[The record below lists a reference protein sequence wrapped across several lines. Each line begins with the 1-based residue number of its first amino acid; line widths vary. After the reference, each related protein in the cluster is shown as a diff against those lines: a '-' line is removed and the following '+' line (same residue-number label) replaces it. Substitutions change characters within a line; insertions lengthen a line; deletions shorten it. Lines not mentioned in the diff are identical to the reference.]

1 MERPSEELLAQVEAR
16 RKQREAE
23 AAKIDP
29 GPAVWYVGIAGEPV
43 GPVDKAF
50 LKGQIDDKK
59 VTATSLVWRE
69 ELTDWKP
76 LNTFPELRELLSARA
91 PLAATPSDAASAPLA
106 LTHAKEVA
114 PKSSKPESLKTSALG
129 LGPTPVQRALGDD
142 PDAPSKPSAPSGPSA
157 ASPSSAETASESA
170 ASEGALVGSAASTL
184 DTDLEPPPSVG
195 MPLGLAGLAPPPS
208 MKPAPTKEPAPKP
221 APAPPTSVDSGPG
234 MDLAPEPAPEPDDD
248 DLALAGIPPDKR
260 RGLSPMAVAFIAMA
274 TAFGA
279 VSAWFLFGADDGRV
293 AQGTGGDVVAPP
305 TTDGDGTT
313 PSDDG
318 SPSDDGGSGEPEGSA
333 NPEGG
338 EDDGA
343 VTGNGNGNG
352 NGGKVASTGGKTSP
366 TTQTGGED
374 DGGSTKPVPKP
385 CSPDDPF
392 CDKGPSGPS
401 ATPDDDGGS
410 GSGAGLSQAQA
421 QSVVSRYKGSLM
433 RRCRSMVTKGSAKVG
448 ATIVV
453 GPSGAVKSAA
463 VSGGSDYPGLASC
476 VKARIMNWSFPSSG
490 GSTTINVSFNFL

>member
-16 RKQREAE
+16 RTQREAE
-23 AAKIDP
+23 ASKIDA
-29 GPAVWYVGIAGEPV
+29 GAAVWYVGIAGEPV

-59 VTATSLVWRE
+59 VTGTSLVWRE

-91 PLAATPSDAASAPLA
+91 PLSATPTDAASAPLA
-106 LTHAKEVA
+106 LTHAKAAA
-114 PKSSKPESLKTSALG
+114 PSTTKPDSSKPTG
-129 LGPTPVQRALGDD
+129 LGSPTQAG
-142 PDAPSKPSAPSGPSA
+142 PSGAVSSPGSVPSSEGEAAA
-157 ASPSSAETASESA
+157 ASDSE
-170 ASEGALVGSAASTL
+170 
-184 DTDLEPPPSVG
+184 LEPPPSVG

-208 MKPAPTKEPAPKP
+208 MKPAPTDKPEP
-221 APAPPTSVDSGPG
+221 APAPAPSVDS
-234 MDLAPEPAPEPDDD
+234 APSPPVDVAAPPPEPDDD
-248 DLALAGIPPDKR
+248 DLALAGIPPDKK
-260 RGLSPMAVAFIAMA
+260 RGLTPMAVAFIAMA

-293 AQGTGGDVVAPP
+293 AGGPDGGVVSPSDPKGGGTDPSD
-305 TTDGDGTT
+305 DGA

-318 SPSDDGGSGEPEGSA
+318 SQTEPDGTS
-333 NPEGG
+333 NPEAE

-343 VTGNGNGNG
+343 VASNGNGNG

-366 TTQTGGED
+366 TTKSGDED
-374 DGGSTKPVPKP
+374 DGGSQKTVPKP

-453 GPSGAVKSAA
+453 GPSGSVRSAA
-463 VSGGSDYPGLASC
+463 VSGGSKYPGLAGC
-476 VKARIMNWSFPSSG
+476 VKSRIMNWSFPPSG